1 MSLQAS
7 LSLAADLPTA
17 VTHETFPTP
26 GTTSVLLGRDLFF
39 DPILSG
45 NRNIS
50 CATCHHPSLGSADA
64 VSLGLGEGG
73 LGLGLGRRPD
83 PANIPPRL
91 IPRNAPALFNLG
103 AHEITTLFHDG
114 RVVHDPSTRFG
125 VQMPDGF
132 ALERPAP
139 TLLAAQA
146 LLPLMSHDEMAG
158 QPGENPVADAV
169 AAGEIRGLH
178 GAWQLLAERVE
189 AIPAYRDRFD
199 AIIGPDEPLH
209 ISHIGRALGDFIAY
223 EFRSTDSPFDAYLL
237 GHETALSA
245 RQIDGMALFYGKAQC
260 SSCHSGTF
268 QTDQAFHALGLP
280 PLGPGKTRGL
290 YGGEDHGR
298 SYVTGEMADSYRF
311 RTPSLRNVTL
321 TAPYGHNGA
330 YTTLEDMVRHH
341 LAPAE
346 MLARYTPNRAR
357 LPRLTRPEADPYR
370 PDPRELARIE
380 AAIDIAPVTLSDP
393 EVDAIL
399 DFLNALE
406 DPVMAGGGRL
416 GPPPRVPSGLP
427 LDPAPAPLPAPGTG
441 PDLLAALPATR

>member
-7 LSLAADLPTA
+7 LSLAADLPAA

-50 CATCHHPSLGSADA
+50 CATCHHPSLGSADGM
-64 VSLGLGEGG
+64 SLALGEGG
-73 LGLGLGRRPD
+73 LGLGTARSAD

-103 AHEITTLFHDG
+103 AREITTLFHDG
-114 RVVHDPSTRFG
+114 RVSRDDSTRFG
-125 VQMPDGF
+125 IRMPEGF

-169 AAGEIRGLH
+169 AAGEVRGLH
-178 GAWQLLAERVE
+178 GAWQMLAARVE
-189 AIPAYRDRFD
+189 ATPDYRRRFD
-199 AIIGPDEPLH
+199 AILGPNEPVH
-209 ISHIGRALGDFIAY
+209 ISDIGRALANFIAY
-223 EFRSTDSPFDAYLL
+223 EFRSSDSPFDAYLL
-237 GHETALSA
+237 GQSDALSP
-245 RQIDGMALFYGKAQC
+245 RQIAGMTLFYGKAQC
-260 SSCHSGTF
+260 STCHSGTF
-268 QTDQAFHALGLP
+268 QTDQKFHALGLP

-298 SYVTGEMADSYRF
+298 SYVTGDRTDSYRF

-330 YTTLEDMVRHH
+330 YTRLEDMVRHH
-341 LAPAE
+341 IAPAE

-357 LPRLTRPEADPYR
+357 LPQLTNPEADPYR

-380 AAIDIAPVTLSDP
+380 AAIDIAPVTLTDP
-393 EVDAIL
+393 EVAAIL
-399 DFLNALE
+399 DFLKSLE

-427 LDPAPAPLPAPGTG
+427 LDPAPAPLPTPAAG
-441 PDLLAALPATR
+441 PDLLAALARP